1 MLKNRTYKMNIEET
15 RNGILKILENKGGN
29 APMKIIHGYSKLIH
43 QVAHKEF
50 SDVMEGLVNDELVI
64 FDDGAFIL
72 TEKGSKLAKD
82 L

>member
-1 MLKNRTYKMNIEET
+1 M
-15 RNGILKILENKGGN
+15 KIL
-29 APMKIIHGYSKLIH
+29 HGYSKLIH

-64 FDDGAFIL
+64 FDDDAFIL
-72 TEKGSKLAKD
+72 TEKGSTLAKD

>member
-1 MLKNRTYKMNIEET
+1 
-15 RNGILKILENKGGN
+15 
-29 APMKIIHGYSKLIH
+29 MKIIHGYSKLIH

-64 FDDGAFIL
+64 FDDDVFIL